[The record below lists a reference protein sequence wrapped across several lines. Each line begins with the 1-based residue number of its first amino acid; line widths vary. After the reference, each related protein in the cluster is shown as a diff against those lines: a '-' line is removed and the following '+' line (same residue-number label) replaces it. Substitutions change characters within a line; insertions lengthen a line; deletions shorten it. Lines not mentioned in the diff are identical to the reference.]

1 MDGENNIKALLVL
14 RIMFIFSVLMG
25 RKLITCAMGICK
37 KNGNGADEMERIDR
51 RLQME
56 A

>member
-1 MDGENNIKALLVL
+1 MDDENNIKALLVL
-14 RIMFIFSVLMG
+14 GIILIFPILMG

-37 KNGNGADEMERIDR
+37 KIGNRAEGMERIDR